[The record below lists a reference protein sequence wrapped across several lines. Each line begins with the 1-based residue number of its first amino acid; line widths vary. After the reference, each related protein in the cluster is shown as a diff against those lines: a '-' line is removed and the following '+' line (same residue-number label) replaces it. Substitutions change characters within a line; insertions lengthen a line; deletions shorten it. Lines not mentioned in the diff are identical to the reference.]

1 MKSFRKSEVAKCVD
15 SPPFFNCY
23 FSRNRVK
30 MQSVQKS
37 AIDKQ
42 FSWKRDDVTRGE
54 ERQDGKFMID
64 DHRSS
69 WSSSNAKN
77 GRKNNSRKRRAAKA
91 RAAASALIVIV
102 WFENRPGIVICCLV
116 VISLL
121 VLLILLELLLVMVV
135 ILAVGAND
143 DGIALCSQ
151 VPQLPIKQVGCT
163 MYHCTYMWLP
173 IMVVLYLPV
182 ATRRSTPSSLL
193 SSSRSGSVNIE
204 IKINSAYMYV
214 IAKVGDLR
222 RTVNNV

>member
-1 MKSFRKSEVAKCVD
+1 MIIIIF
-15 SPPFFNCY
+15 
-23 FSRNRVK
+23 
-30 MQSVQKS
+30 QKW
-37 AIDKQ
+37 Q
-42 FSWKRDDVTRGE
+42 
-54 ERQDGKFMID
+54 
-64 DHRSS
+64 
-69 WSSSNAKN
+69 KN
-77 GRKNNSRKRRAAKA
+77 KDNSRKRRAAKA

-204 IKINSAYMYV
+204 IKINSAYVYALY
-214 IAKVGDLR
+214 I
-222 RTVNNV
+222 

>member
-151 VPQLPIKQVGCT
+151 VPQLPIKQVGWGT
-163 MYHCTYMWLP
+163 WL
-173 IMVVLYLPV
+173 VWYLPCTIV
-182 ATRRSTPSSLL
+182 PTC
-193 SSSRSGSVNIE
+193 GC
-204 IKINSAYMYV
+204 
-214 IAKVGDLR
+214 
-222 RTVNNV
+222 

>member
-30 MQSVQKS
+30 MQSVQKLAS

-64 DHRSS
+64 DQSLMIKCQK
-69 WSSSNAKN
+69 WQKI
-77 GRKNNSRKRRAAKA
+77 KDNSRKRRAAKA

-116 VISLL
+116 VILLL
-121 VLLILLELLLVMVV
+121 VLVILLELLLVMVV

-143 DGIALCSQ
+143 D
-151 VPQLPIKQVGCT
+151 
-163 MYHCTYMWLP
+163 
-173 IMVVLYLPV
+173 
-182 ATRRSTPSSLL
+182 
-193 SSSRSGSVNIE
+193 
-204 IKINSAYMYV
+204 
-214 IAKVGDLR
+214 
-222 RTVNNV
+222 